1 MTMTDKS
8 QAELTAIIKT
18 VLEALPLEKDDEV
31 IRLAMLFKL
40 VQDAANMPAEGIYT
54 AFLIY
59 VRNHH
64 NGAPALL
71 LREIDTV
78 LEYGPDYLTS
88 HKVTTTPGNETLQ

>member
-40 VQDAANMPAEGIYT
+40 VRHQC
-54 AFLIY
+54 L
-59 VRNHH
+59 
-64 NGAPALL
+64 
-71 LREIDTV
+71 
-78 LEYGPDYLTS
+78 S
-88 HKVTTTPGNETLQ
+88 

>member
-1 MTMTDKS
+1 MTEE
-8 QAELTAIIKT
+8 QIIDTIKAA
-18 VLEALPLEKDDEV
+18 LEALPLEKDDEV